1 MVLVVAFLDEKR
13 YSETEMGY
21 LEEMLIRN
29 GLIYR
34 APDGSSSYI
43 EGSLLS
49 NSLVVRNSS
58 GWVTHRIERAC
69 NGVDLVVRN
78 VSTGC
83 VEMRIAASIF

>member
-1 MVLVVAFLDEKR
+1 
-13 YSETEMGY
+13 MGY

-29 GLIYR
+29 GVIYR

-58 GWVTHRIERAC
+58 GWVTHRIERSS

-78 VSTGC
+78 ISTGL
-83 VEMRIAASIF
+83 VETRLSI